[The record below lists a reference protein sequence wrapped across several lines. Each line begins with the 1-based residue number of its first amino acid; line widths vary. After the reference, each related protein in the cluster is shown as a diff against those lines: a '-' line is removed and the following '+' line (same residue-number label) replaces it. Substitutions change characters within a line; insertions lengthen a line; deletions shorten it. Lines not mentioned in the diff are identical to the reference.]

1 MAERR
6 YNSHDTVPAMSQ
18 TLTVT
23 SGGMGP
29 AEVQA
34 LTRDLVSSINHHTVA
49 RAEIPEGE
57 AQAGERGDPV
67 TLGMIALSFIS
78 SGAAVALFQ
87 IIKAYFERDR
97 SLELAFERPDGRT
110 MSIKAKNMDPDRIDE
125 AIEMAQA
132 FFADG
137 AADKADGDG

>member
-1 MAERR
+1 
-6 YNSHDTVPAMSQ
+6 MSQ

-23 SGGMGP
+23 SDRMGP

-34 LTRDLVSSINHHTVA
+34 LTRDLVSSINRHADA

-67 TLGMIALSFIS
+67 TLGMIALSFIT
-78 SGAAVALFQ
+78 SGSAVALFQ

-97 SLELAFERPDGRT
+97 SLVMVFERGDGRT
-110 MSIKAKNMDPDRIDE
+110 LSIKAENMESKRIDE
-125 AIEMAQA
+125 AIKMAQT

-137 AADKADGDG
+137 ATDSSG

>member
-34 LTRDLVSSINHHTVA
+34 LTRDLVSSINRHTDA

-57 AQAGERGDPV
+57 ARAGERGDPV
-67 TLGMIALSFIS
+67 TLGMIALGFIN

-87 IIKAYFERDR
+87 VIKAYFERDR
-97 SLELAFERPDGRT
+97 SLEMAFERPDGRT
-110 MSIKAKNMDPDRIDE
+110 MSIKAENMDPNRIDE
-125 AIEMAQA
+125 AIKMAQA

-137 AADKADGDG
+137 TADKPDGGG